1 MWRSGARM
9 RGDVVEITV
18 PAARMRY
25 RPVYIGPDPFEGTYR
40 RNGDGDYRCDR
51 DEVVAMMRDSSQLPL
66 DRQLVVQLGLES
78 LDMVSV
84 ARYRRR
90 FADTR
95 PDHPWWRLSD
105 EDFLLRAEAIGRDP
119 ADRMLKPTR
128 AGLLFFGYEYEI
140 TREFP
145 YYFLDYRRRSS
156 GADRWDDRVV
166 SSDGTWSGNLH
177 DFWDIVINRLWGAV
191 AHPFRLDAGEKAG
204 NGFDTMRQGCDFVHV
219 PYPELTVSY
228 NPDRVT
234 LFLHTRRVS
243 SRAGGRAR
251 TGPPD
256 GTRGDRGRAFP
267 FPKPTWEL

>member
-1 MWRSGARM
+1 M
-9 RGDVVEITV
+9 RDVVEITV
-18 PAARMRY
+18 PAARLRY

-90 FADTR
+90 FVDTR
-95 PDHPWWRLSD
+95 PDHPWRRLSD

-119 ADRMLKPTR
+119 SDRVLKPTR
-128 AGLLFFGYEYEI
+128 AGLLFFGHEYEI

-204 NGFDTMRQGCDFVHV
+204 SGFDTMRQGCDFAHV

-228 NPDRVT
+228 NSDRVT
-234 LFLHTRRVS
+234 LLLHTRRVS